1 MIVNIVTT
9 FIIGL
14 VMFLLLPLG
23 NNMVDRVR
31 PVKERVFCL
40 VATVIL
46 VLVLIGLVIFKL
58 HI

>member
-14 VMFLLLPLG
+14 IMFLLLPLG
-23 NNMVDRVR
+23 NGIVNESSI
-31 PVKERVFCL
+31 KERVFCL